1 MLVTFIDVFCAYF
14 AEHNFKVIDEIYN
27 LKENEENEEIKLNQ
41 DDIRG
46 FLETIQDLMDMLT
59 SISAFQNDED
69 LEP

>member
-1 MLVTFIDVFCAYF
+1 M
-14 AEHNFKVIDEIYN
+14 IDEIYN
-27 LKENEENEEIKLNQ
+27 LKENEEIKLNQ

-46 FLETIQDLMDMLT
+46 FLETIQDLMDLLT